1 MFKTDD
7 KVTAIDHHKS
17 SLLLQQQKTAKPL
30 KLQSIEK
37 QQQQQQ
43 QQTHQSTNQE
53 EEKVVDPQSLSFT
66 WRDSFRLNLVDH
78 DLLFSVNGNTP
89 RLIQD
94 VQTSKS
100 HSINNTIYL

>member
-43 QQTHQSTNQE
+43 QQQTHQSTNQE

-66 WRDSFRLNLVDH
+66 WRDSFRLNLVGH

-94 VQTSKS
+94 VQTSKL
-100 HSINNTIYL
+100 HSINNTI

>member
-17 SLLLQQQKTAKPL
+17 SLLLQQQKNAKPL

-43 QQTHQSTNQE
+43 QQTQQSTNQE
-53 EEKVVDPQSLSFT
+53 EEEVVDPHSLSFT
-66 WRDSFRLNLVDH
+66 LHDSFRLNLVV
-78 DLLFSVNGNTP
+78 DLPFSLNVNTP

-94 VQTSKS
+94 VQTSKL

>member
-66 WRDSFRLNLVDH
+66 WRDSFRLNLVGH
-78 DLLFSVNGNTP
+78 DLPFSLNGNTP

-94 VQTSKS
+94 VQTSKL